1 MKVRRKKPLMDQK
14 PPAAPLR
21 LQDESLS
28 QPAPALD
35 HLSLPSAQPLTDKT
49 EGALTPGLVCLMEE
63 ALARSRK
70 LLQETEIIRQERRA
84 ARERQVELQ
93 ASPRRKRTS

>member
-1 MKVRRKKPLMDQK
+1 MDQK

-28 QPAPALD
+28 QPAPALAQ
-35 HLSLPSAQPLTDKT
+35 LSLSSAQPLTDKT
-49 EGALTPGLVCLMEE
+49 EGTLTPGLVCHMEK

-70 LLQETEIIRQERRA
+70 LLQEMETLCQERRA
-84 ARERQVELQ
+84 ARESQAELP
-93 ASPRRKRTS
+93 ASPRRKRAS